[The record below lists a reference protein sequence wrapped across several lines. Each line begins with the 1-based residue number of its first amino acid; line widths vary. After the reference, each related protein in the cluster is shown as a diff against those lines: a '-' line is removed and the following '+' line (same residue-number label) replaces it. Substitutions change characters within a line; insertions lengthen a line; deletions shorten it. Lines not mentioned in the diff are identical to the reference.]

1 MAKRNRATRQAQR
14 AARGPVTWKR
24 VTVAA
29 AVALVLPLAAVAAF
43 FVLSGSDSEP
53 PGPPRAV
60 IVDQLSLTAPN
71 PSFAEEATAMLQ
83 RAGYTVDYIPG
94 EEVTV
99 ELYREL
105 PNQGYDILLVRAHAA
120 DANISNPDDDVVS
133 LFTSQR
139 PTEDD
144 GYRDERTKRFLKGVG
159 YSEEQMQNG
168 DIYYGVPPAFV
179 RERMKGNLDGATVIL
194 MGCDVLRVDSMG
206 EAFVERG
213 AGVVVGWDETV
224 SASHTDAATLD
235 MLRRMLEEGVAVED
249 AVAAT
254 MEELGPDP
262 YYGSTLVSYPL
273 ERAAGVAD

>member
-1 MAKRNRATRQAQR
+1 
-14 AARGPVTWKR
+14 
-24 VTVAA
+24 
-29 AVALVLPLAAVAAF
+29 
-43 FVLSGSDSEP
+43 
-53 PGPPRAV
+53 
-60 IVDQLSLTAPN
+60 
-71 PSFAEEATAMLQ
+71 MLE

-105 PNQGYDILLVRAHAA
+105 PKQGYDILLVRAHAA
-120 DANISNPDDDVVS
+120 GASLTNPGEDAVS

-139 PTEDD
+139 PIEDD
-144 GYRDERTKRFLKGVG
+144 GYQEEQAERLLKGVG
-159 YSEEQMQNG
+159 FSEEQILNG
-168 DIYYGVPPAFV
+168 DLYYGIPPAFV
-179 RERMKGNLDGATVIL
+179 RERMKGNFDGATVVL
-194 MGCDVLRVDSMG
+194 MGCDMLRGDSMG

-249 AVAAT
+249 AVVAT

-262 YYGSTLVSYPL
+262 YYGSTLVSYPI
-273 ERAAGVAD
+273 ERAAGGAD